1 MEIDTTY
8 NVNCFDFFSTMEDK
22 SVDYDTREYVT
33 MW

>member
-1 MEIDTTY
+1 MKIDTTY
-8 NVNCFDFFSTMEDK
+8 NVNCFDFFGTMEDK